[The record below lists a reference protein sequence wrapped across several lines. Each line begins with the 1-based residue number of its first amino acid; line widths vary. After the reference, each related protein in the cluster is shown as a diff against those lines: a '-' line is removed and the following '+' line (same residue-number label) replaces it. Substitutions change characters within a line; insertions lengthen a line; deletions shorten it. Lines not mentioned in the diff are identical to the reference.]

1 MASVR
6 LWSFIF
12 GGLTLVTIVVEVGLD
27 LLVALMQPKKEK
39 VFYSFCRTKLE
50 NLIIIPAADLLILRH
65 AN

>member
-12 GGLTLVTIVVEVGLD
+12 GGVTLVTIMVRVGLD
-27 LLVALMQPKKEK
+27 LLVALAQPKKK
-39 VFYSFCRTKLE
+39 VFLYSFCWTKLE
-50 NLIIIPAADLLILRH
+50 NLIIIPAADLLILGH

>member
-27 LLVALMQPKKEK
+27 LSAE
-39 VFYSFCRTKLE
+39 KLE
-50 NLIIIPAADLLILRH
+50 NIIIISALDLLNTQTCKL
-65 AN
+65 N